1 MCGLASAV
9 GVGPPCVAVRVL
21 WALFGGAVIL
31 SAGLPATAFPIRV
44 STATELVLDPE
55 LSPDRQHIRLTVRLR
70 DDQGIGVGRSR
81 VSVSVASPSGL
92 AVTNDVLTEADG
104 SAAIEA
110 PLDAQTRVVTL
121 DANFAGTDRLA
132 SAHAHAEVE
141 LDAPYVTVELL
152 APATPIAL
160 GAAPPIFIAR
170 VNTGHVV
177 GLNADGLPV
186 ALTVVEPR
194 SARVIAAGVC
204 DASGQVSFVVRPD
217 AFPSAG
223 AYTLRPRVEVR
234 PQRYVEGTG
243 RRVVV
248 RVDTVLTAALVSEPD
263 DLRARVRGQ
272 LRSATNEPL
281 ARAPVRLMRGDD
293 TIVAGQTDAAGEFV
307 FEVDLDRTNLQGSA
321 VRVRFDPTDPW
332 FGASEST
339 AFVIGE
345 SPAAPIHWAWTIVP
359 WLVLGLIGVAAA
371 LRRRATPAAAVSA
384 PIEAAPEGVVVRT
397 GAAPDGAVE
406 VMIEPFD
413 RSTGAS
419 LPAATW
425 RLTDAS
431 DAPAN
436 PSSVSVPVGRGK
448 SAFVVVA
455 LAGYEPRRVELSR
468 LGPGRHR
475 VRVGLM
481 GWREALFDRARP
493 SLASARAD
501 GAAMPTPREA
511 ARSALPGGTG
521 APWVGLL
528 EDGAYGP
535 AAPDED
541 VVRAVERA
549 LTASNAANDEASDAV
564 DAVN

>member
-1 MCGLASAV
+1 M
-9 GVGPPCVAVRVL
+9 RVL
-21 WALFGGAVIL
+21 WALLCGAVTL

-44 STATELVLDPE
+44 STATELVLDPD

-81 VSVSVASPSGL
+81 VSVTIASPSGMT
-92 AVTNDVLTEADG
+92 VTNDVLTESDG
-104 SAAIEA
+104 SVAIAA

-121 DANFAGTDRLA
+121 DANFAGTERLA

-152 APATPIAL
+152 APSTPIAL
-160 GAAPPIFIAR
+160 GAAPPTFIAR

-177 GLNADGLPV
+177 GLEANGLAV

-194 SARVIAAGVC
+194 GARVIAGGVC
-204 DASGQVSFVVRPD
+204 DSSGQVLLAVRPD

-234 PQRYVEGTG
+234 PQRFVEGTG

-263 DLRARVRGQ
+263 DPRARVRGR
-272 LRSATNEPL
+272 LRSATGDPL
-281 ARAPVRLMRGDD
+281 PRAPVRLMRGDD
-293 TIVAGQTDAAGEFV
+293 TVVAGQTDVAGEFV
-307 FEVDLDRTNLQGSA
+307 FEVDLDRTTIQGAA

-332 FGASEST
+332 FTASES
-339 AFVIGE
+339 APFVIGE
-345 SPAAPIHWAWTIVP
+345 APAAPIHWAWTIVP
-359 WLVLGLIGVAAA
+359 WLALALVGAAVA
-371 LRRRATPAAAVSA
+371 LRRRSTPAPVLSVPAEV
-384 PIEAAPEGVVVRT
+384 APEGVVVRT

-406 VMIEPFD
+406 VVVEPFD
-413 RSTGAS
+413 RSTGAP

-425 RLTDAS
+425 RLA
-431 DAPAN
+431 DAPDSPPN
-436 PSSVSVPVGRGK
+436 PPSTSVPVTRGR
-448 SAFVVVA
+448 SAAVVLT

-468 LGPGRHR
+468 LGSGRHR
-475 VRVGLM
+475 VRVGML

-493 SLASARAD
+493 SLAAARAD

-511 ARSALPGGTG
+511 ARSTLFAGND
-521 APWVGLL
+521 ARWIGLL
-528 EDGAYGP
+528 EGGAYGP
-535 AAPDED
+535 ASPDEG

-549 LTASNAANDEASDAV
+549 LTANNAADDDASDAV